1 MAIRIGGRFGALLL
15 FAFLPLPFTPIH
27 GQVSVQNGL
36 AQFLTCDGPTQGE
49 IILQNQLETPLTVL
63 LEIDTLLGSKT
74 LFRIP
79 SEITLPPIGRI
90 SVPYTWI
97 RPDSMPHGV
106 CVFISCPPKQIST
119 TAEGWA
125 IHTQLRFAVKLYRG
139 CLSEQPEDIIRVNAQ
154 FGSHTLSWQNV
165 GDRFWKASVLP
176 MAHVGEPSGP
186 DISLF
191 LVPHMPSVA
200 MQLPQNTQFV
210 LATDEWGRQL
220 GFRFTEYA
228 H

>member
-1 MAIRIGGRFGALLL
+1 
-15 FAFLPLPFTPIH
+15 
-27 GQVSVQNGL
+27 
-36 AQFLTCDGPTQGE
+36 
-49 IILQNQLETPLTVL
+49 
-63 LEIDTLLGSKT
+63 
-74 LFRIP
+74 
-79 SEITLPPIGRI
+79 
-90 SVPYTWI
+90 
-97 RPDSMPHGV
+97 MPHGV

-210 LATDEWGRQL
+210 LATDEWGHQL